1 MNSRASGA
9 EGGGLELWL
18 DTNVVFRFL
27 LGDDDAHSPEAA
39 RLFKRA
45 AAGEVTLKLSLAVVM
60 ECCETLRHVMKLG
73 KAPIAEALCGVMALK
88 GVRTEERDILE
99 RALAVYGRHSRV
111 DFVDAYLA
119 QVALT
124 KGPPHVATFNL
135 RDFNA
140 PGLTA
145 RRPDAW

>member
-1 MNSRASGA
+1 MSSRAAGGDGA
-9 EGGGLELWL
+9 ELWL

-39 RLFKRA
+39 RLFERA
-45 AAGEVTLKLSLAVVM
+45 AAGEVTLKLSVVVVM

-73 KAPIAEALCGVMALK
+73 KAPIAEALMAVMALR
-88 GVRTEERDILE
+88 GVRAEERDILE
-99 RALAVYGRHSRV
+99 RALAVYGRRGRV

-119 QVALT
+119 QLALA
-124 KGPPHVATFNL
+124 KGPPHVVTFNV
-135 RDFNA
+135 RDFDA
-140 PGLTA
+140 AGLTA